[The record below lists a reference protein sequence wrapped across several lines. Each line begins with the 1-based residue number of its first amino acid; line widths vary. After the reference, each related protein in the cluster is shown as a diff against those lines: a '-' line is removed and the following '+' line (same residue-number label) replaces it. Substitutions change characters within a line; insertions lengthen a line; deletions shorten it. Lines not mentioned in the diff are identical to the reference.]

1 MVKVSTSTIDNKNG
15 TVFESK
21 KYAYNNNYKGKNPMT
36 RTHWKR
42 YQRSKKGIAAS
53 FEDQTLDIEHNLED
67 LSSVTLGD
75 DEDDHHI

>member
-1 MVKVSTSTIDNKNG
+1 
-15 TVFESK
+15 
-21 KYAYNNNYKGKNPMT
+21 MT